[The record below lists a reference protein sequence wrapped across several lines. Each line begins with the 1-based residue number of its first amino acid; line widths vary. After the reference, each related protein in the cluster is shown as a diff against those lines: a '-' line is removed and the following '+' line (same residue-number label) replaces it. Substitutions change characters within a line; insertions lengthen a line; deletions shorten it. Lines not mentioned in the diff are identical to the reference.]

1 MSFKDVYYKI
11 NNPGSYGGVESL
23 SRVSP
28 GIKKKTIQKWLEG
41 QDTYT
46 IHKPVKRKF
55 RRRKVVTGGRNHQ
68 FQADLVDLQK
78 LKRWNN
84 KTTFLLTCIDVFSKY
99 AHVIPLKDKTGRTIV
114 QAFKKIFSQLDRP
127 PFHLQTDAGKE
138 FLNKQFQKYLKEN
151 KVHHFTTSNQETKS
165 SIVEIFNRTL
175 KRRMFRYFTKHN
187 TQRYIDILQ
196 DLVRSYNNTFHRSI
210 KMTPSQVNRE
220 NQEEVWQ
227 RLYGQPQKDKTI
239 PWPVGTRVR
248 ISKVKGLFEKGYLPN
263 WSDELFTIS
272 KVLFR
277 TDPIT
282 YKLQDDAGDVLQGT
296 FYREEL
302 QKVAEKEVYRISKIL
317 KTRTIKGKKEYLI
330 RWYGYDPSFDSWIP
344 REAVQRYE

>member
-1 MSFKDVYYKI
+1 MRFKEIYYKV
-11 NNPGSYGGVESL
+11 NEPGSYGGVESL
-23 SRVSP
+23 SRVHP
-28 GIKKKTIQKWLEG
+28 GIKKTTIQKWLES

-55 RRRKVVTGGRNHQ
+55 RRRKVITGGMNHQ

-84 KTTFLLTCIDVFSKY
+84 KTTFLLTCIDVFTKY
-99 AHVIPLKDKTGRTIV
+99 AYVIPLKDKTGKSIV
-114 QAFKKIFSQLDRP
+114 QAFKKIFSQLDNP

-138 FLNKQFQKYLKEN
+138 FLNKQFQKFLKEK

-187 TQRYIDILQ
+187 TQRYIHVLP
-196 DLVRSYNNTFHRSI
+196 DLVKSYNNTFHRSI
-210 KMTPSQVNRE
+210 KMAPTQVNRE

-227 RLYGQPQKDKTI
+227 RLYGQPQKDTTV
-239 PWPVGTRVR
+239 PWAVGTRVR
-248 ISKVKGLFEKGYLPN
+248 ISKVKGIFEKGYLPN

-272 KVLFR
+272 KVLYK

-282 YKLQDDAGDVLQGT
+282 YKIKDDAGEVLQGT
-296 FYREEL
+296 FYKEEL

-317 KTRTIKGKKEYLI
+317 KTRNIRGKKEYLI
-330 RWYGYDPSFDSWIP
+330 RWYGYAPSFDSWVP
-344 REAVQRYE
+344 EEAVQRYE

>member
-28 GIKKKTIQKWLEG
+28 GIKKKAIQKWLEG

-210 KMTPSQVNRE
+210 KMTASQGNRE
-220 NQEEVWQ
+220 NSTDNLKKIKPSPGLLVHVCVSA
-227 RLYGQPQKDKTI
+227 K
-239 PWPVGTRVR
+239 
-248 ISKVKGLFEKGYLPN
+248 SKVYLR
-263 WSDELFTIS
+263 
-272 KVLFR
+272 KA
-277 TDPIT
+277 T
-282 YKLQDDAGDVLQGT
+282 YQTGVMN
-296 FYREEL
+296 F
-302 QKVAEKEVYRISKIL
+302 S
-317 KTRTIKGKKEYLI
+317 
-330 RWYGYDPSFDSWIP
+330 P
-344 REAVQRYE
+344 